1 MAKRGDSKQEELEA
15 LSEIIVWSPSKE
27 KEPHIIEEGQTT
39 TSIGSGEAL
48 LHTATRSEGASLGA
62 GIDADQG
69 VANHKRRFWGLLL
82 VPCLVFSNV
91 LIALNWDTEHH
102 LCSSDGD
109 PTASGS
115 INLDGAEYDLYRFD
129 HDDLVSGGRY
139 SAGDGECGLSDWN
152 IRSADEIDLVVRTS
166 GYSAY
171 DACSLEGDS
180 KCDDAVFQGGTT
192 WIPMERCTNGCYERS
207 SLGSVNGYF
216 AFEDGGWFDGGYFLV
231 AVEPEIKIFELNV
244 DVRPYDPLPVLL
256 FSILLTPAALSI
268 ANSWTKTKHQP
279 EVQAGTMV
287 FAKNALKVVIMHGLS
302 LTSLFLLGEC
312 LSF

>member
-1 MAKRGDSKQEELEA
+1 MAKGGDSEREKLEVPP
-15 LSEIIVWSPSKE
+15 EILVWTPSNE
-27 KEPHIIEEGQTT
+27 KEPPIVEEDLTT
-39 TSIGSGEAL
+39 TSLGSE
-48 LHTATRSEGASLGA
+48 EASLGTTT
-62 GIDADQG
+62 DSDERE
-69 VANHKRRFWGLLL
+69 VNHKRLFWSFLLI
-82 VPCLVFSNV
+82 PCLVFSNL
-91 LIALNWDTEHH
+91 LIAINWDTEEIM
-102 LCSSDGD
+102 CYSDGD
-109 PTASGS
+109 PKAPDS